1 MGRGPNYK
9 VPRRRRREGKTN
21 YYKRY
26 KMVLS
31 RKIRLVVR
39 RTNKYVEAKLVKFDP
54 KGDITLASAH
64 SIELMK
70 KYGWKGSGKSLPAAY
85 LTGLLIGLRA
95 REKGIEEAIV
105 DLGLFRSIKGSRLY
119 AIVKGALDAGL
130 KVPVSED
137 VLPPE
142 ERIRGEHIAS
152 YAKKLKEEDPEKFR
166 RFFSQLLARG
176 LDPADLPS
184 HFDFVKQ
191 RIMSAGEAA

>member
-1 MGRGPNYK
+1 MARGPRYK

-26 KMVLS
+26 RMVLS
-31 RKIRLVVR
+31 GKLRLVVR
-39 RTNKYVEAKLVKFDP
+39 RTNKYVEAKIVKFNP
-54 KGDITLASAH
+54 RGDETLVVAH

-95 REKGIEEAIV
+95 KEKGIEEAIV
-105 DLGLFRSIKGSRLY
+105 DLGVYRSVKASRLY
-119 AIVKGALDAGL
+119 AVVKGALDAGL
-130 KVPVSED
+130 KIPVSEE

-152 YAKKLKEEDPEKFR
+152 YANKLKEENPEKYKR
-166 RFFSQLLARG
+166 QFSELLERG
-176 LDPADLPS
+176 LSPEELTS
-184 HFDFVKQ
+184 HFEFVKNN
-191 RIMSAGEAA
+191 ILGGAGK

>member
-1 MGRGPNYK
+1 MARGPRYK

-26 KMVLS
+26 RMVLS
-31 RKIRLVVR
+31 GKLRLVVR
-39 RTNKYVEAKLVKFDP
+39 RTNKYVEAKIVKFNP
-54 KGDITLASAH
+54 RGDEILVAAH

-95 REKGIEEAIV
+95 KEKGIEEAIV
-105 DLGLFRSIKGSRLY
+105 DLGVYRSVKASRLY
-119 AIVKGALDAGL
+119 AVVKGALDAGL
-130 KVPVSED
+130 KIPVSEE

-152 YAKKLKEEDPEKFR
+152 YAKKLKEENPEKYKR
-166 RFFSQLLARG
+166 QFSELLKRG
-176 LDPADLPS
+176 LNPEELTS
-184 HFDFVKQ
+184 HFEFVKNN
-191 RIMSAGEAA
+191 ILGGAG